1 MMMHGLKYDEEKPA
15 SYLLAHD
22 VVINDHS
29 PSQDIQFY
37 AARLREWWNLAG
49 TLPALQ
55 LDNADYF
62 GVVKILEHGA
72 KKYAA
77 RNWESGIHYSRV
89 FRAAM
94 DHYAMRGSV
103 DDGPKGSGLPH
114 RHHFL
119 CCYMFLAAYTARGLH
134 EFDDRPFVGRLFTEQ
149 QVRSL
154 IRCDRIGLVIPGFED
169 LERPSSKVKIEEE
182 LRESIEQAAKATET
196 GGAT

>member
-1 MMMHGLKYDEEKPA
+1 MMTHGLKFDQDKPA

-22 VVINDHS
+22 VVINDHN

-62 GVVKILEHGA
+62 GAVKILEHGA
-72 KKYAA
+72 VKYAA

-94 DHYAMRGSV
+94 DHYAQRGSL
-103 DDGPKGSGLPH
+103 DEGPKGSGLPH

-119 CCYMFLAAYTARGLH
+119 CCYMFLAAYTARGMH
-134 EFDDRPFVGRLFTEQ
+134 DFDDRPTVGPFYTPA

-154 IRCDRIGLVIPGFED
+154 LRCYNVGLVVPGFED
-169 LERPSSKVKIEEE
+169 ITPARAASDRELE
-182 LRESIEQAAKATET
+182 LRASIEAAAAET
-196 GGAT
+196 DGS